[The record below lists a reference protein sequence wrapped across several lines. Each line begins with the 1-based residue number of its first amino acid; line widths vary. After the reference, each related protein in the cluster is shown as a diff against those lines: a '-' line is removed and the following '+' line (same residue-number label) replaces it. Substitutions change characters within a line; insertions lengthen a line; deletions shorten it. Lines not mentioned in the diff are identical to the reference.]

1 MTPLSRRTSKVS
13 ALRATMETPPVNR
26 VHPNREATS
35 LAAASRR
42 RILEAAAHL
51 FERKGYAATSVREIA
66 AASAITKPTLYY
78 HFGSK
83 KGLYQALLDDC
94 GVRVDQV
101 LQQASRAEGTPWT
114 KIEYFCHGLAL
125 LMQRDVLVRRLIGAS
140 HFGASPDT
148 PLDGAIH
155 MQAKIE
161 TNLWELLAQG
171 KRVGHFQYTNVEDA
185 LGIITGI
192 VLFAGLGAPG
202 CPNQLPGPKALSRM
216 LNLAFRGI
224 GTDPKDESYVSQS
237 AVSIVRKKP
246 RGKGAGTVSRE
257 SEDR

>member
-1 MTPLSRRTSKVS
+1 MLHSARTCKPLRRMVLTPTARQ
-13 ALRATMETPPVNR
+13 PPWPQPLADAFWKPPR
-26 VHPNREATS
+26 VY
-35 LAAASRR
+35 LKK
-42 RILEAAAHL
+42 
-51 FERKGYAATSVREIA
+51 KGYASTSVREIA

-101 LQQASRAEGTPWT
+101 LEQASRAEGTPWT

-125 LMQRDVLVRRLIGAS
+125 LMQRDALVRRLIGAS

-148 PLDGAIH
+148 PLDGAVH

-171 KRVGHFQYTNVEDA
+171 QRVGHLQYTKAEDA

-202 CPNQLPGPKALSRM
+202 YPSQFPGPKALSRM
-216 LNLAFRGI
+216 LKLAFRGM
-224 GTDPKDESYVSQS
+224 GTDPKAESYVSQS
-237 AVSIVRKKP
+237 AASIVRNKP
-246 RGKGAGTVSRE
+246 LGKGAGQVSKE
-257 SEDR
+257 SEGP